1 MIGDLVSKV
10 LEMSAPPSD
19 EIELTIIEGVKIKF
33 RILVDMEE
41 RMKVEE
47 EVIRWAKDFAKS
59 VERGAVLDAWK
70 EVATDNLA
78 ILAQVKMLAMLSLTD
93 DFKSELAWMTIAKR
107 AAPVFAGTVTALD
120 QAAANKASDYAVFLE
135 GKGSLK
141 ETPIT
146 PKSAE

>member
-47 EVIRWAKDFAKS
+47 EVIRWAKDFAKT

-70 EVATDNLA
+70 DVATDNLA
-78 ILAQVKMLAMLSLTD
+78 ILAQVKMLAMLALTE
-93 DFKSELAWMTIAKR
+93 DFQSELAWLTIAKR

-146 PKSAE
+146 LKNAE

>member
-1 MIGDLVSKV
+1 MIGDLVAKV
-10 LEMSAPPSD
+10 LEVSAPPSD

-70 EVATDNLA
+70 DVATDNLA
-78 ILAQVKMLAMLSLTD
+78 ILAQVKMLAMLSLTE
-93 DFKSELAWMTIAKR
+93 DFKSEFAWMTIAKR

>member
-59 VERGAVLDAWK
+59 VERGTVLDVWK

>member
-59 VERGAVLDAWK
+59 FERGAVLDAWK
-70 EVATDNLA
+70 DVATDNLA

-93 DFKSELAWMTIAKR
+93 DFKSELAWMTIATR

-135 GKGSLK
+135 GKDSLK

>member
-59 VERGAVLDAWK
+59 VERGAVLEAWK
-70 EVATDNLA
+70 DVATDNLA
-78 ILAQVKMLAMLSLTD
+78 ILAQVKMLAMLALTE

-135 GKGSLK
+135 GKDSLK

-146 PKSAE
+146 PKNAE